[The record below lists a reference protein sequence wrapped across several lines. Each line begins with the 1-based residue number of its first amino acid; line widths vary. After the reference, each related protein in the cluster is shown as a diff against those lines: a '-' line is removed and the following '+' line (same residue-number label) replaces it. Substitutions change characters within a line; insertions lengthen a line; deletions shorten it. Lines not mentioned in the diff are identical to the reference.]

1 MSKNVS
7 NFISKLDKLG
17 EESIDVYLPSK
28 KKAIKVK
35 PLNLKQQKDLISSVL
50 DGLKGSLDFNKT
62 LNSVILSNSGESDLK
77 VYDKVPFII
86 SLRREALG
94 NTVYVDKKPIDLD
107 EIIKNIKKNPLK
119 IKDTKSI
126 TFKNLKI
133 NLQVPTLREENVLLS
148 KCENDIDNDDAT
160 LKEGV
165 GLLYIV
171 ELIKYINSLEIDDQ
185 VLDMSEIRI
194 NERVKLVEKLPLNVY
209 SELSKFIE
217 AINIYNNSLLTV
229 GEIEL
234 DIDSEFFDTSDP
246 E

>member
-1 MSKNVS
+1 M
-7 NFISKLDKLG
+7 
-17 EESIDVYLPSK
+17 
-28 KKAIKVK
+28 
-35 PLNLKQQKDLISSVL
+35 
-50 DGLKGSLDFNKT
+50 
-62 LNSVILSNSGESDLK
+62 
-77 VYDKVPFII
+77 
-86 SLRREALG
+86 
-94 NTVYVDKKPIDLD
+94 
-107 EIIKNIKKNPLK
+107 
-119 IKDTKSI
+119 
-126 TFKNLKI
+126 
-133 NLQVPTLREENVLLS
+133 LLS